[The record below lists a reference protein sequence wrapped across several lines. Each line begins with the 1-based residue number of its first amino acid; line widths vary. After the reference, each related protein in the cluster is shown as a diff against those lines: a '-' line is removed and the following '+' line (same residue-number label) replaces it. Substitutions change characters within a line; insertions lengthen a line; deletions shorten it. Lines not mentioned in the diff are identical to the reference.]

1 MKYSFETIMRDMA
14 ALRGEPS
21 WLSLP
26 EEETLPGGE
35 NGALSDTRRALR
47 LQVERKALEV
57 IKAHPGIHDETLSI
71 GGATEACGTYSCRLA
86 LPSDYL
92 RIAALRMPDWPAA
105 LSTVEEDTLRT
116 QLGALMPERMAPPE
130 SPLLRLERRPEGL
143 SLMIQGTR
151 CPGGV
156 PATALYVPRP
166 RWRPDG
172 TISLPPLLYPEIIAS
187 VSKI

>member
-1 MKYSFETIMRDMA
+1 MRDMA

-26 EEETLPGGE
+26 EEEALTAAE
-35 NGALSDTRRALR
+35 SGALSDTRRALR

-57 IKAHPGIHDETLSI
+57 MSAHPGIHDETLPI
-71 GGATEACGTYSCRLA
+71 PGATEACGTYSCRLG
-86 LPSDYL
+86 LPADYL
-92 RIAALRMPDWPAA
+92 RLAALRMPDWPAA

-143 SLMIQGTR
+143 SLLIQGTG
-151 CPGGV
+151 CPGAV

-166 RWRPDG
+166 RWRSDG
-172 TISLPPLLYPEIIAS
+172 TIALPALLYHEILACGRD
-187 VSKI
+187 